1 MMRPTRKRMTS
12 PLYFVTTVGLAFA
25 LGIFMLIPLLA
36 LFTKNSPLG
45 LLRGL
50 GSPIAVPA
58 LWLSLSTTMVA
69 LAVVALCGTPLAWH
83 LARTRRVRWLETV
96 LQLPMVLPPSV
107 AGIALLMAFGRRGLL
122 GESLDNLGWS
132 PGFSSAAVVMAQVFV
147 SAPFFLQGAIVAFRH
162 LNPSVLAVARSL
174 GASPARLFLQVGLP
188 LARQALLG
196 SALTAWARALG
207 EFGATLMFAGN
218 VGGRT
223 QTLPL
228 AIYTALDT
236 DMQATQSLSVLL
248 VVVAFA
254 LLLLVRG
261 HSRVAGTLRPGEG
274 T

>member
-1 MMRPTRKRMTS
+1 
-12 PLYFVTTVGLAFA
+12 
-25 LGIFMLIPLLA
+25 
-36 LFTKNSPLG
+36 
-45 LLRGL
+45 
-50 GSPIAVPA
+50 
-58 LWLSLSTTMVA
+58 
-69 LAVVALCGTPLAWH
+69 
-83 LARTRRVRWLETV
+83 
-96 LQLPMVLPPSV
+96 
-107 AGIALLMAFGRRGLL
+107 
-122 GESLDNLGWS
+122 
-132 PGFSSAAVVMAQVFV
+132 MAQVFV
-147 SAPFFLQGAIVAFRH
+147 SAPFFLQGAIVAFRQ

-254 LLLLVRG
+254 LLLVVRG
-261 HSRVAGTLRPGEG
+261 HARDARTLRPEEG
-274 T
+274 S